1 MKTPDVLYCDNHVLV
16 AVKPPNVPA
25 QADISGDEDMLT
37 MMRAYVKER
46 YQKPGAVFLG
56 LVHRLDRPVGG
67 LMAFART
74 SKAASRLSGQLR
86 THAMRREYLAIA
98 RGDAPDEAR
107 LEDLLPRGRPFAAG
121 RAPGN
126 RPQAPNPHSA
136 LPRRPA
142 ALGRRPLR
150 PRPAGRA
157 DCPVGRAPDLH
168 ASDPGPGHVLC
179 CPAAHV
185 VSLEQIQYY

>member
-56 LVHRLDRPVGG
+56 LVHR
-67 LMAFART
+67 
-74 SKAASRLSGQLR
+74 
-86 THAMRREYLAIA
+86 
-98 RGDAPDEAR
+98 
-107 LEDLLPRGRPFAAG
+107 
-121 RAPGN
+121 
-126 RPQAPNPHSA
+126 
-136 LPRRPA
+136 
-142 ALGRRPLR
+142 RRPLR

-157 DCPVGRAPDLH
+157 DGPVGRAPDLH